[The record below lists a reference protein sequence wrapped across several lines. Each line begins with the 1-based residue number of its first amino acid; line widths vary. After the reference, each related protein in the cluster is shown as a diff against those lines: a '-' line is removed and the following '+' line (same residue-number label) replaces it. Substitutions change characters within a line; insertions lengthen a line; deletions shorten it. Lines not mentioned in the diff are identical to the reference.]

1 MTVQSAGTWD
11 FRPVVDAAGVLID
24 AAGFKVNAYLMPYV
38 DQLSPHV
45 ARNLERGARLRRPA
59 VADAERA
66 REAVRERFASLLEDF
81 PVLVMPT
88 LIGQPPLFG
97 HRGIMLTLLTAP
109 VNLAGLP
116 ALSLPVPARRRRDR
130 VAAGD
135 RRIGGAGAGVRQGG
149 RDSAGGGF
157 RLKTAGGTPQW

>member
-1 MTVQSAGTWD
+1 
-11 FRPVVDAAGVLID
+11 VDAAGVLVD
-24 AAGFKVNAYLMPYV
+24 AAGFRANAYLMPYI

-66 REAVRERFASLLEDF
+66 REEVRARFAALLADF

-88 LIGQPPLFG
+88 LAGQPPLLG
-97 HRGIMLTLLTAP
+97 HRGIVLTLLTAP

-116 ALSLPVPARRRRDR
+116 ALSLPVPSQDGVIASLQVIGESEER
-130 VAAGD
+130 VLAFGKAVEAALAAG
-135 RRIGGAGAGVRQGG
+135 
-149 RDSAGGGF
+149 
-157 RLKTAGGTPQW
+157 